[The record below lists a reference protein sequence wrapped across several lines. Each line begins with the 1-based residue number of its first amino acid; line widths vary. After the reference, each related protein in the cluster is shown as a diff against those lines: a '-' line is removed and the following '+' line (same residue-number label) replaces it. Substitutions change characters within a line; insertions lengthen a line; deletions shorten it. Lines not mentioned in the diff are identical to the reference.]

1 MSALLYYRTLLTVCD
16 RYLHAPEDS
25 AQKFDAE
32 GFFKTGDFAVRQNG
46 RIIFKGR
53 ANMDCKFAAAYPTI
67 PCIRVRQNKM
77 EVLTRTTS
85 VQILHLQSAAPA
97 RRVPPARPPV
107 PDRGIRDASAR
118 PTMRLA
124 CGGPGS
130 HQRQGRES
138 GLGQDPDRPGR
149 SAACVSA
156 ADGASRF
163 ERRRNSTADLVGQD
177 GDGEGYQSL
186 LPSRRRA
193 EYGGAGR
200 GGYGYWGFH
209 EGEDA
214 EDVGLV
220 WDAVERERYVG
231 FGMRCCC
238 CLADICS
245 SFYLPAARRGSSSI
259 DSLMIFSA
267 SCSCS
272 SVTTRGGAMRTIPVR
287 LDLS

>member
-1 MSALLYYRTLLTVCD
+1 
-16 RYLHAPEDS
+16 
-25 AQKFDAE
+25 
-32 GFFKTGDFAVRQNG
+32 
-46 RIIFKGR
+46 
-53 ANMDCKFAAAYPTI
+53 
-67 PCIRVRQNKM
+67 
-77 EVLTRTTS
+77 
-85 VQILHLQSAAPA
+85 
-97 RRVPPARPPV
+97 
-107 PDRGIRDASAR
+107 
-118 PTMRLA
+118 MRLA
-124 CGGPGS
+124 GGGAGA
-130 HQRQGRES
+130 HQRQGRQS
-138 GLGQDPDRPGR
+138 RLGQDPDRPGR
-149 SAACVSA
+149 SAACVPA
-156 ADGASRF
+156 ADGSSRF
-163 ERRRNSTADLVGQD
+163 ERRRDSAADLVGQD

-186 LPSRRRA
+186 LPSGCRA

-200 GGYGYWGFH
+200 GGYGYWEFH

-238 CLADICS
+238 CLADIC